1 MTDKQRNISMILI
14 ATALFPVVI
23 AYKCSGKSIKL
34 LVNKDLAVMDKKL
47 KVSFRYKVASLMY
60 HMLKNKYYR
69 NIFYL
74 RIGRRSFLCKW
85 LLPQSKLFIPASS
98 FGGGIY
104 PAHPFATIIN
114 AKSVG
119 ENFVVRQCT
128 TVGNKRDGASDEK
141 PVIGD
146 NVNLG
151 ANVVIIGNIT
161 IGNNVT
167 VGAGSVIVKDVPDNV
182 AVAGNPARIIK
193 EINV

>member
-47 KVSFRYKVASLMY
+47 KVSFRYKVCSLVY
-60 HMLKNKYYR
+60 HLLINKYYR
-69 NIFYL
+69 NVYYL
-74 RIGRRSFLCKW
+74 RIGKLSLVCKW
-85 LLPQSKLFIPASS
+85 LLPQSKVFFPAST
-98 FGGGIY
+98 FGGGVY
-104 PAHPFATIIN
+104 PAHPFATIVN

-128 TVGNKRDGASDEK
+128 TIGNKRDGASDEK

-161 IGNNVT
+161 IGNNVN
-167 VGAGSVIVKDVPDNV
+167 VGAGTVITKNVPSNCTV
-182 AVAGNPARIIK
+182 VGNPFRILK
-193 EINV
+193 

>member
-1 MTDKQRNISMILI
+1 MTDKQRNISMTLI
-14 ATALFPVVI
+14 AIALFPVVI
-23 AYKCSGKSIKL
+23 AYKCSGKSIKN
-34 LVNKDLAVMDKKL
+34 LVNKDLAVMDQKQ
-47 KVSFRYKVASLMY
+47 KVSFKYRIASLMY
-60 HMLKNKYYR
+60 HLLINKYYR

-74 RIGRRSFLCKW
+74 RIGKRSLLCKW
-85 LLPQSKLFIPASS
+85 LLPQSRMFVPATS
-98 FGGGIY
+98 FGGGVY

-151 ANVVIIGNIT
+151 ANVCIIGDIR
-161 IGNNVT
+161 IGNNV
-167 VGAGSVIVKDVPDNV
+167 VIGAGSVVVKDIPDNV
-182 AVAGNPARIIK
+182 IVAGNPATIIK
-193 EINV
+193 EIS

>member
-1 MTDKQRNISMILI
+1 MTDKQRNISMTIMGILF
-14 ATALFPVVI
+14 FPITI
-23 AYKCSGKSIKL
+23 AYKCS
-34 LVNKDLAVMDKKL
+34 NKPIRALIERDLIVMDEKQ
-47 KVSFRYKVASLMY
+47 KVHFNHEISSLMY

-74 RIGRRSFLCKW
+74 RLGKRALFCKW
-85 LLPQSKLFIPASS
+85 LLPQSKMFIPAAT

-151 ANVVIIGNIT
+151 SNVVIIGNIT
-161 IGNNVT
+161 IGNNVN
-167 VGAGSVIVKDVPDNV
+167 VGAGTVITKDVPSDCTV
-182 AVAGNPARIIK
+182 VGNPFRIIK
-193 EINV
+193 N